1 MPDILSGLGLA
12 PGIVHWLILTAA
24 LFAVGLYGIL
34 TRRSAVGVLMAVE
47 LLLNSA
53 ALSFV
58 VFNHFRTPS
67 LVDGQVMAVFVIAV
81 AAAEVVIGMAIF
93 VALYHISHTVDVNR
107 LDRLRND
114 EVKP

>member
-1 MPDILSGLGLA
+1 MPDILAGLGLA
-12 PGIVHWLILTAA
+12 PGIVHWMVLTAA

-58 VFNHFRTPS
+58 VFNHFRMPA

-81 AAAEVVIGMAIF
+81 AAAEVVVGMAVF
-93 VALYHISHTVDVNR
+93 VALYRVSHTVDLNR
-107 LDRLRND
+107 LDRLKND